1 MIDTDMLIF
10 LAIKGEGAKGKNLIT
25 KKVASYHKIAKLK
38 FTKESRNAILK
49 NSYRK
54 NCH

>member
-25 KKVASYHKIAKLK
+25 KKVVIKK
-38 FTKESRNAILK
+38 
-49 NSYRK
+49 
-54 NCH
+54 